1 MKKKLIVSGCS
12 WADPFQCSEDPRVS
26 NDIVKGYKK
35 WFEIIANKLDME
47 LINYGKRAAG
57 NLYIFSSLID
67 NICGMSEYE
76 RSNIGLVIAAW
87 SEAKRTDFEYKQND
101 YDYYVKNIFR
111 DKDPKRYNKDYAW
124 DSILYTDPLRGDMF
138 YRAKQSV
145 RYMFALQEYLKSNN
159 IPYKF
164 VQSLPLGKLSVT
176 GSDYNLGMIFGSSQR
191 SLHSAKEAQD
201 IYYKQLKEELNN
213 FQLYNLIDKK
223 HYIGCMYDQLDQ
235 QKDFVSDLTTK
246 TEYRN
251 DDHPN
256 QSGHDKIAHIIL
268 NNINNSR

>member
-1 MKKKLIVSGCS
+1 
-12 WADPFQCSEDPRVS
+12 
-26 NDIVKGYKK
+26 
-35 WFEIIANKLDME
+35 
-47 LINYGKRAAG
+47 
-57 NLYIFSSLID
+57 
-67 NICGMSEYE
+67 
-76 RSNIGLVIAAW
+76 
-87 SEAKRTDFEYKQND
+87 
-101 YDYYVKNIFR
+101 
-111 DKDPKRYNKDYAW
+111 
-124 DSILYTDPLRGDMF
+124 MF

-201 IYYKQLKEELNN
+201 IYYKQLKEELDN

>member
-57 NLYIFSSLID
+57 NQYIFSSLID
-67 NICGMSEYE
+67 NICGIDKNE
-76 RSNIGLVIAAW
+76 IGLVIAAW
-87 SEAKRTDFEYKQND
+87 SEAKRTDYEYKQND

>member
-57 NLYIFSSLID
+57 NQYIFSSLID
-67 NICGMSEYE
+67 NICGIDKNE
-76 RSNIGLVIAAW
+76 IGLVIAAW

-201 IYYKQLKEELNN
+201 IYYKQLKEELDN